1 MSAHLGLQTV
11 QERFSVLNHVDD
23 YRPLKDGDSL
33 QLEMTTFIII
43 LLIWQEALQ
52 IFCVPLIHLSQK

>member
-1 MSAHLGLQTV
+1 M
-11 QERFSVLNHVDD
+11 QEHFRLFNHVDD
-23 YRPLKDGDSL
+23 YRQLKDCDSL

-52 IFCVPLIHLSQK
+52 IFCVSLIHLSQK

>member
-1 MSAHLGLQTV
+1 M
-11 QERFSVLNHVDD
+11 LNHVDD

-43 LLIWQEALQ
+43 LLI
-52 IFCVPLIHLSQK
+52 

>member
-1 MSAHLGLQTV
+1 MQKHFRL
-11 QERFSVLNHVDD
+11 FNHVDD
-23 YRPLKDGDSL
+23 YGPLEDSDSL

-52 IFCVPLIHLSQK
+52 IFSVSLIHLSQK